1 MDIGQD
7 FGQTMSEKEIK
18 EGLLKLNSN
27 FVFDPGGRLNMY
39 HPQIGTRQGVYLGL
53 KHLCALE
60 RGAAIPEYNVW
71 GLVKDTQTGEK
82 RKSHIVRVGW
92 RHTFQVLV
100 DRRVPGVT
108 WDSLHRVFNMVKKD
122 FVGEPMMLDVARM

>member
-1 MDIGQD
+1 MNLDHD
-7 FGQTMSEKEIK
+7 FGQTMDEKTLK
-18 EGLLKLNSN
+18 DGLLKLNSN

-39 HPQIGTRQGVYLGL
+39 HPQISTRQGVYIGL
-53 KHLCALE
+53 NHICSME

-71 GLVKDTQTGEK
+71 GLVKDRKTGSL

-92 RHTFQVLV
+92 RHTLQVIV

-108 WDSLHRVFNMVKKD
+108 WDQIHRVFDIVRKD
-122 FVGEPMMLDVARM
+122 FVGEPMMLEVARM